1 MIDREEIE
9 FLRKNIEILSLP
21 STSNE
26 SIIEEKQRKKL
37 QKKKNK
43 LNVSK
48 INKKIILD
56 DDNEEIEEKKYE
68 NNNEIK
74 QIEKK
79 FDELYD
85 NVYIKDTEYFC
96 QQRTKLFKEVH
107 YDSIECR
114 AIYIPKKKKNKFD
127 INEIIDIIENKVHQE
142 RIESKFEDEFIS
154 SDSYDEDV
162 FDMKKINKKYV
173 IKTKQDFLENR
184 DNLNEIIK
192 VINISKN

>member
-37 QKKKNK
+37 HKEKNK

-56 DDNEEIEEKKYE
+56 DDNEEIEEKNYE

-107 YDSIECR
+107 YDSIESR
-114 AIYIPKKKKNKFD
+114 GIYVPKKKKNKFD
-127 INEIIDIIENKVHQE
+127 INEIIDIIENKGHQE

-154 SDSYDEDV
+154 SDSYDEDI
-162 FDMKKINKKYV
+162 FDMKKTNDKKYV
-173 IKTKQDFLENR
+173 IKTKQSLLENR

-192 VINISKN
+192 VLNICK

>member
-1 MIDREEIE
+1 MIINLEEIE
-9 FLRKNIEILSLP
+9 YFRKNIKRLSLQ
-21 STSNE
+21 SKDNIS
-26 SIIEEKQRKKL
+26 EEKQR
-37 QKKKNK
+37 NK
-43 LNVSK
+43 LHKEKKFLPVSK

-56 DDNEEIEEKKYE
+56 DDEEIKEKNYYINEEK
-68 NNNEIK
+68 K

-79 FDELYD
+79 FKEVYD
-85 NVYIKDTEYFC
+85 NVYIKDTKYFY

-127 INEIIDIIENKVHQE
+127 VNEMINIIENKEHQARNE
-142 RIESKFEDEFIS
+142 AKFEDEFIS

-184 DNLNEIIK
+184 DNLNEMIK

>member
-1 MIDREEIE
+1 MIINLEEIE
-9 FLRKNIEILSLP
+9 YFRKNIKRLSLQ
-21 STSNE
+21 SNDNI
-26 SIIEEKQRKKL
+26 SEEKQR
-37 QKKKNK
+37 NK
-43 LNVSK
+43 LHKEKKFLPVSK

-56 DDNEEIEEKKYE
+56 DDEEIKEKNYYINEEK
-68 NNNEIK
+68 K

-79 FDELYD
+79 FKEVYD
-85 NVYIKDTEYFC
+85 NVYIKDTKYFC
-96 QQRTKLFKEVH
+96 QRRTKLFKEVH

-127 INEIIDIIENKVHQE
+127 VNEMINIIENKEHQARNE
-142 RIESKFEDEFIS
+142 AKFEDEFIS

-184 DNLNEIIK
+184 DNLNEMIK

>member
-26 SIIEEKQRKKL
+26 SIIEEKQRKKMH
-37 QKKKNK
+37 KEKNK

-56 DDNEEIEEKKYE
+56 DDNEEIEEKNYE

-114 AIYIPKKKKNKFD
+114 GIYVPKKKKNKFD
-127 INEIIDIIENKVHQE
+127 INEIIDIIENKGHQG

-154 SDSYDEDV
+154 SDSYDEDI

-184 DNLNEIIK
+184 DNLNEMIK

>member
-1 MIDREEIE
+1 MIINLEEIE
-9 FLRKNIEILSLP
+9 YFRKNIKRLSLQ
-21 STSNE
+21 SNDNI
-26 SIIEEKQRKKL
+26 SEEKQR
-37 QKKKNK
+37 NK
-43 LNVSK
+43 LHKEKKFLPVSK

-56 DDNEEIEEKKYE
+56 DDEEIKEKNYYINEEK
-68 NNNEIK
+68 K

-79 FDELYD
+79 FKEVYD
-85 NVYIKDTEYFC
+85 NVYIKDTKYFY

-127 INEIIDIIENKVHQE
+127 VNEMINIIENKEHQARNE
-142 RIESKFEDEFIS
+142 AKFEDEFIS

-184 DNLNEIIK
+184 DNLNEMIK